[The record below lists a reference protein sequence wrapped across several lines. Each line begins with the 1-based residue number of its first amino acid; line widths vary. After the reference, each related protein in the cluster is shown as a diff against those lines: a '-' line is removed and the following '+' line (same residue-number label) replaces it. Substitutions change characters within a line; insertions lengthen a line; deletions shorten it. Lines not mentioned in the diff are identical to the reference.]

1 MEPELILYWK
11 ARSLLTLKD
20 ELLLYGNH
28 ISLHEGSKFL
38 NRVEVDHAPRSYV
51 YTIGILYGR
60 ISTWRT
66 EQLVNSSRRYVSATP
81 VRRLLSHELVK
92 TTIL

>member
-1 MEPELILYWK
+1 MIENSGPSPVQVP
-11 ARSLLTLKD
+11 ATPC
-20 ELLLYGNH
+20 
-28 ISLHEGSKFL
+28 SLHEGSNFL
-38 NRVEVDHAPRSYV
+38 NRVEVNHASHV
-51 YTIGILYGR
+51 YTMGLLYGR